1 MEEGWRLSTNAGRY
15 GACTVVHSEVR
26 QDMQEVVEVQK
37 VPVKLYRSAERLTVA
52 APMPG
57 LQPEDITVEVTA
69 EGYVVLDGPL
79 RSALKGEK
87 ELLADEWSVGPYRR
101 SLALPVPVDGSGTT
115 VTYGNGVLVVSLPI
129 AAAVTA
135 ATITLERT
143 GPARGEGGAAAARRI
158 A

>member
-1 MEEGWRLSTNAGRY
+1 
-15 GACTVVHSEVR
+15 
-26 QDMQEVVEVQK
+26 MQEEVEVQK
-37 VPVKLYRSAERLTVA
+37 VPVKMYRTVERLTVA

-69 EGYVVLDGPL
+69 EGYLVLDGRL

-101 SLALPVPVDGSGTT
+101 TLALPVAVDGTGAT
-115 VTYGNGVLVVSLPI
+115 VTYGNGVLVVSLP
-129 AAAVTA
+129 AGE
-135 ATITLERT
+135 ATRPARLTLERT
-143 GPARGEGGAAAARRI
+143 GPARGEGGEAPARRI

>member
-1 MEEGWRLSTNAGRY
+1 MEEGRRLSTNL
-15 GACTVVHSEVR
+15 
-26 QDMQEVVEVQK
+26 QEAVEVQK
-37 VPVKLYRSAERLTVA
+37 VPVKLYRSTERLTVA

-69 EGYVVLDGPL
+69 EGYLVLDGSL

-101 SLALPVPVDGSGTT
+101 SLALPVPVDGSGATA
-115 VTYGNGVLVVSLPI
+115 TYGNGVLVVSMPI
-129 AAAVTA
+129 AAAMTA
-135 ATITLERT
+135 ATITLART
-143 GPARGEGGAAAARRI
+143 GPARGEGGEAPARRI

>member
-1 MEEGWRLSTNAGRY
+1 
-15 GACTVVHSEVR
+15 
-26 QDMQEVVEVQK
+26 MQEGVEVQQ
-37 VPVKLYRSAERLTVA
+37 VPVKMYRSEERLTVA

-69 EGYVVLDGPL
+69 SGYLVLNGPL

-101 SLALPVPVDGSGTT
+101 NLALPVPVDGTGAT

-129 AAAVTA
+129 ATA
-135 ATITLERT
+135 TRPWTITLERT
-143 GPARGEGGAAAARRI
+143 GPARGEGGEAPARRT